1 MVKFFN
7 VSSKVRSA
15 CWIRDVSRLF
25 SIIYKKGEVSLSFE
39 IYIRIVAKTNR
50 CNDGEETLEENGYII
65 PCHLGIGGRK
75 LYAIPKLFHN
85 MIGQFN
91 EFLIEF
97 IGTFIGDGLIQND
110 GK

>member
-1 MVKFFN
+1 
-7 VSSKVRSA
+7 
-15 CWIRDVSRLF
+15 
-25 SIIYKKGEVSLSFE
+25 
-39 IYIRIVAKTNR
+39 
-50 CNDGEETLEENGYII
+50 LEENGYII

-97 IGTFIGDGLIQND
+97 IGTLIGDGLIQND
-110 GK
+110 EK